1 MRWGIY
7 ISSGPAQHVDVIFL
21 SHFLESEEK
30 IRQGVGL
37 TQDCNRSR
45 RRSVSE
51 GSRSSRDGIVNRND
65 HKFKFV
71 WRRKSGRDGTD
82 KLEKQGETK
91 ELEIMMTLVY
101 RLRDCARSR
110 KTQNFFVVR

>member
-1 MRWGIY
+1 M
-7 ISSGPAQHVDVIFL
+7 IFL
-21 SHFLESEEK
+21 SHSLETEEK

-37 TQDCNRSR
+37 TQVCNRSR
-45 RRSVSE
+45 RSVNE
-51 GSRSSRDGIVNRND
+51 GSRSSSAGIVNRND
-65 HKFKFV
+65 HKFKFG

-101 RLRDCARSR
+101 RLRDCAGSR
-110 KTQNFFVVR
+110 KTQNFFVVW